1 MLALLVYLNSV
12 QSHINLFI
20 HLKFFINVQA
30 STSFIPKIKEMFFK
44 NKLTTMYIK
53 RRRVGVRQAH
63 IWSEKVTELMTGVES
78 ATFWCK
84 TSSILH
90 TLCDGIRFLFN
101 DFCGFS
107 LSSSWSYSKSSL
119 LWILSVLCGFI
130 YTLARPSLSI
140 LLVLTTRERKS
151 GCMHVYVDVDI
162 GDPSFP
168 SQHKWGDL
176 NELET
181 FSSTIYVQI
190 YVYKIN
196 YKQTFW
202 KPTCG

>member
-1 MLALLVYLNSV
+1 MFKLAHRSLRKSKRYFS
-12 QSHINLFI
+12 
-20 HLKFFINVQA
+20 K
-30 STSFIPKIKEMFFK
+30 TY
-44 NKLTTMYIK
+44 LTTMYIK

-130 YTLARPSLSI
+130 YTLARPSLN
-140 LLVLTTRERKS
+140 LTTFNDTWKEIRLHACICRRW
-151 GCMHVYVDVDI
+151 YWR
-162 GDPSFP
+162 SFL
-168 SQHKWGDL
+168 SI
-176 NELET
+176 
-181 FSSTIYVQI
+181 SA
-190 YVYKIN
+190 
-196 YKQTFW
+196 
-202 KPTCG
+202 